1 MSKHEKYTRLKRQ
14 IGLCLAMGVAL
25 FSAAPMAFA
34 ATSVVANNQLP
45 GNILSHIGN
54 VHKDTNGNTMTITQG
69 EQNAVIKWD
78 KFDVGGSATVNFKG
92 PDKDYNTLNYVSGGK
107 MSQIYGTI
115 NATYGDGIRG
125 GNIYIVNPS
134 GVQIG
139 NSAQINVGSLYVST
153 KYLDES
159 KFNKFNGNLS
169 VLFDTTKTPSNAE
182 LMSLGNI
189 NATKVTFEGDG
200 RIVIDSER
208 LKDTSGHD
216 KLTADKIIVN
226 TGDTGKLIVGYDA
239 YDKTNGSYAGKNNT
253 DAIATV
259 NGKGFTKANGYMWVE
274 DVDQLQ
280 AIDTNLGGNYALR
293 NSIDATGTA
302 SGTGF
307 KPIGLDINGKVSVE
321 NGKYG
326 FYGKFDGI
334 DYNIFGLTINQSDKV
349 NVGLFGVAH
358 DATINNVTLVG
369 GSITGGSFVGSV
381 VGAAIG
387 NTHISN
393 ATNSAAVTGN
403 MDVGGIVGYT
413 GDEIDN
419 VGDSGVSESVTT
431 DAIFENLINTGT
443 ITSNGS
449 SDGKGGTV
457 SNVGGL
463 IGNMYNGTLQG
474 NSYNLGNVSGEG
486 YNVGGLVGHA
496 VKSIIGDGTN
506 LVYNVLD
513 VTGAYNVGGIVG
525 NMEQGSKVLKAENSG
540 NVTATGYDKETYT
553 FHTNHW
559 TGYTT
564 QDRDVQVANIGGIAG
579 NVSASTLED
588 VTNSGD
594 VHSNQKAG
602 NDFYDAGN
610 VGGIVGKAVDTTIRN
625 AINKENEIRGAH
637 NVGGVVGYFGSSND
651 SSDISYTVQS
661 SANNG
666 GDIMATGARNGQE
679 YVKEL
684 IRFGDQGGEEN
695 IIGNMGGVVGY
706 LDGDNVY
713 IKAGAN
719 RGTVH
724 SLDITDVVKV
734 SDASKAANTG
744 GIVGKIDRS
753 KTASLDELKN
763 GAQAAVSDSYNTG
776 DVRGYMGVGGIA
788 GMMYNGEIASSYNLG
803 TINTTRRTGDV
814 ADANEKRVSVNMG
827 GIVGDTTEQTS
838 AHAVLYDVYNKGQ
851 IGDDTYTFYAR
862 HIGGIVGRLSG
873 YVDKAYNTGA
883 IYNGYNV
890 VGGIAGWFYKGG
902 ISNSFNT
909 GNITVVNNNT
919 EASSQ
924 VGGIVGAVGMYAN
937 KSDLNGKGDWKLWEE
952 DSYIENAYN
961 LGTIR
966 SFQGQGTDKE
976 NTVGGIVGYI
986 AGDSTGNLDDDLK
999 LYIKNVYTTGN
1010 LYAQDKAGNSVTNG
1024 LGTIIG
1030 EVAAGA
1036 TSRFKVTNG
1045 YYIEPDSKLSFQKL
1059 SNGHHTKV
1067 ITYDSRFDKDE
1078 YDGFVFADTSGEKNE
1093 IIKDEDSAWRWYD
1106 NSTPILNAFLPH
1118 SEDYFSGEKGST
1130 PDLNGIGSIQ
1140 YGTAYDPLL
1149 TIIKADG
1156 SKDDL
1161 NFNWQDLG
1169 INNDAGIAV
1178 YGAGLTLDDFKST
1191 GGSGYFGGLI
1201 YSDGA
1206 LNINANVTD
1215 ANKDKVTGD
1224 VSLGS
1229 SSQLYGSSVSI
1240 NADGNVVIYGTVTAT
1255 GNSKNG
1261 VTEEDGKISV
1271 ENPGD
1276 ITINAGNVDVYGKL
1290 TAAAEGESFSIPGI
1304 NSMAEGWTPGTVG
1317 DPYEAMSDIGNRF
1330 AYKTDASNR
1339 NGDITIV
1346 ANGTEKDD
1354 AGNII
1359 DGNVNLFFGNQE
1371 QGLIT
1376 AGGSLKVEAQGDV
1389 FVDSDLDIGGN
1400 MTLTSKGE
1408 TGEVLL
1414 TLTNIGKVQAD
1425 RFMNVVESALNG
1437 KSLSEDDDSL
1447 ANAIT
1452 DAVNNAYPSLV
1463 FDTRDAKY
1471 IVSALKK
1478 AGGNA
1483 NNKVQALEAVNE
1495 RIAVEYMHTFMHSF
1509 DKGTGNYIALNAK
1522 SGDAKLTVDMWVE
1535 KADGTSKFD
1544 FTKYNSNFTGSG
1556 DGHTFVEELNN
1567 LDFYVNDDPAYNE
1580 NPKNAEAS
1588 KYVYVEVSNGEQL
1601 KGIQEAGKDAL
1612 GYNYSLMGDIN
1623 ASGVKDYEAIG
1634 TSSADGFTGTFD
1646 GRGNRIIGLD
1656 ATKRTDGTSQTLANS
1671 GIFSQIGENGV
1682 VKNVNIYSSNFT
1694 GTGTAGAVAGVNN
1707 GGTVENVT
1715 TFGNTVTIQGVNGT
1729 VGGIVGQNSGAVD
1742 DVEAI
1747 GSVIANGGV
1756 AGGLVGTNA
1765 ENAVINESYSNSAV
1779 TSGTGTSKNGL
1790 GGVVGMNNGKVNLV
1804 DSLGVTN
1811 GANSSQVGGIIGV
1824 NNGTM
1829 NSGYNESIV
1838 NGQSNVGGIIGVNN
1852 EGKEVTNVVN
1862 ATRVTGDETN
1872 GKYVGGLIGSNSGK
1886 VANGRNNGEIT
1897 GNQYVGGLVG
1907 RNEADSTLTN
1917 LVNDSS
1923 ASITGE
1929 MYVGGIAGSNAG
1941 TITAMNE
1948 DTEEGSDTLL
1958 INRGTITGQQYVG
1971 GVAGV
1976 NEAGGRIENTNND
1989 VELFVKDGTKTG
2001 NDAAKYFGGV
2011 AGLNENGAVIGNAT
2025 NTADV
2030 NADGASYVGGIV
2042 GLNEGTLENMAG
2054 NTGNVIGKD
2063 FVGGV
2068 AGKNTQ
2074 PLNGVNASNNGE
2086 VKATEGG
2093 AGGIIAENSG
2103 HITNSILT
2111 NNAIV
2116 VGTGTTGAT
2125 GGIIGVNSGDITYS
2139 SLKNEVNGQV
2149 IGMNNVGGLI
2159 GQNSGNIAGGRDAG
2173 DGYYKYQ
2180 IYNNGIIQVGT
2191 WDDKNSDHIIN
2202 HDELT
2207 LGGQG
2212 SNIGGLFG
2220 INQKR
2225 DDGTGGNVTAA
2236 YNTGAIQAGN
2246 SSNVGGIA
2254 GTNRGTIDQVF
2265 STIFDSDGNDGTV
2278 IGGTNVG
2285 GLVGWNDVDG
2295 RLTNSYNTSNV
2306 LNGGTIAG
2314 LNNGLIE
2321 NVYATVGTKEMI
2333 VTQDRG
2339 TLDNA
2344 YAVDAADSYWKDHEA
2359 YDGFAFDNDGDSIW
2373 KNYDGDGTPLLKVF
2387 LTKAF
2392 YDPSTGRLVSA
2403 TDGFNAHYNAKGGLI
2418 FPGMSTESNYLWS
2431 KQIGFGNRNP
2441 NWLGYDLIAMPD
2453 IPAWEFPGGRWDY
2466 LYSDAPFDRNKDFRE
2481 RKAEINFVD
2490 GGMEI

>member
-14 IGLCLAMGVAL
+14 IGLCLITGVAL

-34 ATSVVANNQLP
+34 ATSVIANNTLP
-45 GNILSHIGN
+45 SGGKFVHGNGSITRPNDLQMN
-54 VHKDTNGNTMTITQG
+54 VVQNEH
-69 EQNAVIKWD
+69 NAVIKWED
-78 KFDVGGSATVNFKG
+78 FSVGGSATVNFNG
-92 PDKDYNTLNYVSGGK
+92 PDAKYNTLNYVNTGNI
-107 MSQIYGTI
+107 SQIYGTI
-115 NATYGDGIRG
+115 NANNN
-125 GNIYIVNPS
+125 GNIYIVNPA

-139 NSAQINVGSLYVST
+139 NSAQINVGSLYVSN
-153 KYLDES
+153 KNLDDAI
-159 KFNKFNGNLS
+159 KKIQPNQTVQDIMNKGTITS
-169 VLFDTTKTPSNAE
+169 TE

-189 NATKVTFEGDG
+189 NATNVTFEGDG
-200 RIVIDSER
+200 RIVIDTER
-208 LKDTSGHD
+208 LKDNSGHD

-253 DAIATV
+253 DAIAKV
-259 NGKGFTKANGYMWVE
+259 NGKDFTKQNGYMWVE

-280 AIDTNLGGNYALR
+280 SINTNLGGNYALR

-302 SGTGF
+302 ASGF
-307 KPIGLDINGKVSVE
+307 NPIGLDSNTGKVNVE
-321 NGKYG
+321 NGNYG
-326 FYGKFDGI
+326 FYGKFDGM
-334 DYNIFGLTINQSDKV
+334 DYNIFGLTIDQPNKV

-358 DATINNVTLVG
+358 NATINNVTLVS
-369 GSITGGSFVGSV
+369 GSITGGSVVGSV

-403 MDVGGIVGYT
+403 TDVGGIVGYT
-413 GDEIDN
+413 GNEIDN
-419 VGDSGVSESVTT
+419 VGNSNASQPVTT
-431 DAIFENLINTGT
+431 DATFENLINTGT
-443 ITSNGS
+443 IRSNGS
-449 SDGKGGTV
+449 SDNNSGAI

-463 IGNMYNGTLQG
+463 IGYMYNGMLYG
-474 NSYNLGNVSGEG
+474 NSYNLGNVSGDG

-496 VKSIIGDGTN
+496 VNSTIGDGKK
-506 LVYNVLD
+506 LVYNRLD

-525 NMEQGSKVLKAENSG
+525 NMEQGSTVQNAENSG
-540 NVTATGYDKETYT
+540 NVSATGYDKETYT
-553 FHTNHW
+553 FHTNHY
-559 TGYTT
+559 TGNTT
-564 QDRDVQVANIGGIAG
+564 QNREVQVANIGGIAG

-610 VGGIVGKAVDTTIRN
+610 VGGIVGKAVDTNIKN
-625 AINKENEIRGAH
+625 AINRENDIRGAH
-637 NVGGVVGYFGSSND
+637 NVGGV
-651 SSDISYTVQS
+651 
-661 SANNG
+661 
-666 GDIMATGARNGQE
+666 
-679 YVKEL
+679 
-684 IRFGDQGGEEN
+684 
-695 IIGNMGGVVGY
+695 
-706 LDGDNVY
+706 
-713 IKAGAN
+713 
-719 RGTVH
+719 
-724 SLDITDVVKV
+724 
-734 SDASKAANTG
+734 
-744 GIVGKIDRS
+744 
-753 KTASLDELKN
+753 
-763 GAQAAVSDSYNTG
+763 
-776 DVRGYMGVGGIA
+776 A
-788 GMMYNGEIASSYNLG
+788 GMMYNGEITGSYNLG

-814 ADANEKRVSVNMG
+814 ADAATKRVSVNMG

-838 AHAVLYDVYNKGQ
+838 AHVVLYDVYNKGQ
-851 IGDDTYTFYAR
+851 IGDETYTFYAR
-862 HIGGIVGRLSG
+862 HVGGIVGRLSG
-873 YVDKAYNTGA
+873 YVDKAYNAGA

-937 KSDLNGKGDWKLWEE
+937 KSDLNGKWDLWEE
-952 DSYIENAYN
+952 HSYIENAYN

-966 SFQGQGTDKE
+966 SFQGKGTDKG

-986 AGDSTGNLDDDLK
+986 AGDGTENPETELK
-999 LYIKNVYTTGN
+999 LNITNVYTTGN
-1010 LYAQDKAGNSVTNG
+1010 LYAQDKAGKSVING

-1045 YYIEPDSKLSFQKL
+1045 YYIEPDSKLPFQKL
-1059 SNGHHTKV
+1059 SNGDHTKS
-1067 ITYDSRFDKDE
+1067 ITYDLRFDKGE
-1078 YDGFVFADTSGEKNE
+1078 YDGFVFADTNDDKN
-1093 IIKDEDSAWRWYD
+1093 IKNEDSAWRWYG

-1130 PDLNGIGSIQ
+1130 PDLKGIGSIQ

-1178 YGAGLTLDDFKST
+1178 YGAGLTLDDFRAT
-1191 GGSGYFGGLI
+1191 GGSGYFSGLI

-1206 LNINANVTD
+1206 LNINANTTG
-1215 ANKDKVTGD
+1215 ATHNPAYETGD

-1240 NADGNVVIYGTVTAT
+1240 NADGNIVIYGTVTAT
-1255 GNSKNG
+1255 GNTNNG
-1261 VTEEDGKISV
+1261 AGGNTINDS
-1271 ENPGD
+1271 NSGD

-1290 TAAAEGESFSIPGI
+1290 TAAAAGESFSIPGI
-1304 NSMAEGWTPGTVG
+1304 NSMADGWAPGNVN
-1317 DPYEAMSDIGNRF
+1317 DSYEAMSDIGDRF
-1330 AYKTDASNR
+1330 AYKTNASGR
-1339 NGDITIV
+1339 NGSIVIT
-1346 ANGTEKDD
+1346 AKGTEKD
-1354 AGNII
+1354 AEGNSI

-1447 ANAIT
+1447 AKAIT
-1452 DAVNNAYPSLV
+1452 DAVKNAYPSLD
-1463 FDTRDAKY
+1463 FDPRDAKY

-1535 KADGTSKFD
+1535 KADGTGKFD

-1601 KGIQEAGKDAL
+1601 KGIQEAGEDAL

-1790 GGVVGMNNGKVNLV
+1790 GGVVGVNNGKVNLV

-1907 RNEADSTLTN
+1907 SNEADSTLTN

-2001 NDAAKYFGGV
+2001 NDAAQYFGGV
-2011 AGLNENGAVIGNAT
+2011 AGLNKSGATIGDAT

-2030 NADGASYVGGIV
+2030 NANGAVYVGGIV
-2042 GLNEGTLENMAG
+2042 GLNNGTLENMAG

-2063 FVGGV
+2063 YVGGV
-2068 AGKNTQ
+2068 AGKNDQ
-2074 PLNGVNASNNGE
+2074 DLDGVDASNTGI
-2086 VKATEGG
+2086 VHATNGG
-2093 AGGIIAENSG
+2093 AGGIFAENSG
-2103 HITNSILT
+2103 NITNSILT

-2116 VGTGTTGAT
+2116 AGTGTTGAT
-2125 GGIIGVNSGDITYS
+2125 GGIIGVNSGGITYS

-2159 GQNSGNIAGGRDAG
+2159 GQNSGNITGGRDAG

-2180 IYNNGIIQVGT
+2180 IYNNGVIQVGT
-2191 WDDKNSDHIIN
+2191 WNDTNDNHIVDN
-2202 HDELT
+2202 GEVT

-2220 INQKR
+2220 TN
-2225 DDGTGGNVTAA
+2225 TGKVTAA
-2236 YNTGAIQAGN
+2236 YNTGSIQAGD

-2254 GTNRGTIDQVF
+2254 GTNSGAIDQVF
-2265 STIFDSDGNDGTV
+2265 STIFDGNGNDGIV
-2278 IGGTNVG
+2278 SGSTNVG
-2285 GLVGWNDVDG
+2285 GLVGWNDVGG

-2306 LNGGTIAG
+2306 LGGGTIAG
-2314 LNNGLIE
+2314 LNDGLIE
-2321 NVYATVGTKEMI
+2321 NVYATVGTKEML
-2333 VTQDRG
+2333 VTQGRG
-2339 TLDNA
+2339 TLTHA
-2344 YAVDAADSYWKDHEA
+2344 YAVDAVDSYWKDHES
-2359 YDGFAFDNDGDSIW
+2359 YDGFDFDNDSIW
-2373 KNYDGDGTPLLKVF
+2373 KNYDGYGTPLLKVF

-2392 YDPSTGRLVSA
+2392 YDPATGQLVSA
-2403 TDGFNAHYNAKGGLI
+2403 ADGFNAHYNAKGGLI
-2418 FPGMSTESNYLWS
+2418 FPGMGTESNYLWS
-2431 KQIGFGNRNP
+2431 EQIRFGKGNRNP
-2441 NWLGYDLIAMPD
+2441 NWLGYDLVAMPD

-2490 GGMEI
+2490 GGMEL